1 MRTPYSRHMLLPRTL
16 SSHAAL
22 RSSRTRIRNAA
33 IAASAAALVLGPL
46 TATAS
51 ADPAPAQAPNLPP
64 ALVAAVQKDLK
75 ISPQE
80 YLRRA
85 DVAQHV
91 ATFTTTAQRQFPQTF
106 AGAWLDQNGKA
117 VVGLAP
123 GQGHDDAAKAVKAA
137 GYQVKEV
144 AKSETEL
151 RSEKNAFQQWLA
163 GQPKSVA
170 AQVRGA
176 VIDTISNALAV
187 RVDKSGLPMPG
198 FIDPSRVL
206 VMAAAPAGPQQS
218 DMRTATAIAD
228 RSGAPIAAGDAYASV
243 AGKTQLICSSGFNG
257 TDSRGAV
264 VNITAGHCDP
274 NIPAAGTSNAPG
286 MFEVLPGNELG
297 PQVGTFAKSVLG
309 AEDYSIVSIN
319 AANRGRF
326 SNNLVR
332 VPGRAPIAITG
343 VVDPVVG
350 QPICKVGSRTGFSC
364 GVVNAVDQEVQ
375 VGDHNLE
382 HSFSANICALPGDS
396 GGPLVSGTNAVG
408 VSSASSVAD
417 YPICEI
423 PNIIGAVTGN
433 APQLFAQPMRAIL
446 ADNPGLRVRTN

>member
-1 MRTPYSRHMLLPRTL
+1 MRTPYSRHMLLPRNL
-16 SSHAAL
+16 LSHAAA
-22 RSSRTRIRNAA
+22 RSPRTRVRNAA

-51 ADPAPAQAPNLPP
+51 ADPAPAPNLP
-64 ALVAAVQKDLK
+64 AELIAAVQKDLK

-85 DVAQHV
+85 DLADHV

-106 AGAWLDQNGKA
+106 AGAWLDQSGKA
-117 VVGLAP
+117 VVALAP
-123 GQGHDDAAKAVKAA
+123 GEGHDDAAKAVETA

-151 RSEKNAFQQWLA
+151 RSEKGAFQQWLT

-170 AQVRGA
+170 EQVRGA
-176 VIDTISNALAV
+176 VIDTASNALAV
-187 RVDKSGLPMPG
+187 RVDRSGLPMPG
-198 FIDPSRVL
+198 LIDPSRVF
-206 VMAAAPAGPQQS
+206 VMAAAPAGPEQS
-218 DMRTATAIAD
+218 DLPKAAQIAD
-228 RSGAPIAAGDAYASV
+228 PGARPIAAGDAYASV
-243 AGKTQLICSSGFNG
+243 AGKMQLICSSGFNG
-257 TDSRGAV
+257 TDSRGTV

-286 MFEVLPGNELG
+286 MFEVLPGNNLG
-297 PQVGTFAKSVLG
+297 TQVGTFEKSVLG
-309 AEDYSIVSIN
+309 AEDYSIVAIN
-319 AANRGRF
+319 AANRNRF

-332 VPGRAPIAITG
+332 VPGQAPIAITG

-350 QPICKVGSRTGFSC
+350 QPICKVGSRTGYSC
-364 GVVNAVDQEVQ
+364 GIVNAVDQEVQ

-396 GGPLVSGTNAVG
+396 GGPLISGRNAVG

-423 PNIIGAVTGN
+423 PNLIGAVTGN
-433 APQLFAQPMRAIL
+433 APQLFAQPVRAIL
-446 ADNPGLRVRTN
+446 ADNPGLRIRS

>member
-1 MRTPYSRHMLLPRTL
+1 MPLPRIP
-16 SSHAAL
+16 SSHAAV
-22 RSSRTRIRNAA
+22 RSPRALFRNVAV
-33 IAASAAALVLGPL
+33 AASAAVLVMGPL
-46 TATAS
+46 AATAS
-51 ADPAPAQAPNLPP
+51 ADPAPAPAPNLP
-64 ALVAAVQKDLK
+64 ATLIAAVQRDLK

-85 DVAQHV
+85 ALAEQVGN
-91 ATFTTTAQRQFPQTF
+91 FTTTAQRQFPQTF
-106 AGAWLDQNGKA
+106 AGAWLDEAGKA
-117 VVGLAP
+117 VVALAP
-123 GQGHDDAAKAVKAA
+123 GEGHDAARKAVTTA

-151 RSEKNAFQQWLA
+151 RSEKGAFQQWLA

-170 AQVRGA
+170 GQVRGA
-176 VIDTISNALAV
+176 VIDTVSNALAV

-198 FIDPSRVL
+198 FIDPSRVS
-206 VMAAAPAGPQQS
+206 VMAAAPAGPEQS
-218 DMRTATAIAD
+218 DLPKAAAVAD
-228 RSGAPIAAGDAYASV
+228 PNGTPIAAGDAYASV
-243 AGKTQLICSSGFNG
+243 AGKMQLICSSGFNG
-257 TDSRGAV
+257 TDSRGTV

-286 MFEVLPGNELG
+286 MFEVLPGNHLG
-297 PQVGTFAKSVLG
+297 TQVGTFQKSVLG
-309 AEDYSIVSIN
+309 AEDYSIVAIN
-319 AANRGRF
+319 SANRDRF

-332 VPGRAPIAITG
+332 VPSQAPIAITG

-396 GGPLVSGTNAVG
+396 GGPLVSGTKAVG

-423 PNIIGAVTGN
+423 PNLIGAVTGN
-433 APQLFAQPMRAIL
+433 APQLFAQPVHAIL
-446 ADNPGLRVRTN
+446 SDNPGLRIRTN